1 MPPQWAA
8 IVEAQDGKA
17 ETPPLHGACR
27 RRQYDPTGLR
37 EITPD

>member
-1 MPPQWAA
+1 MPRLRAGILDA
-8 IVEAQDGKA
+8 EDGKA

>member
-1 MPPQWAA
+1 MPLQWAA